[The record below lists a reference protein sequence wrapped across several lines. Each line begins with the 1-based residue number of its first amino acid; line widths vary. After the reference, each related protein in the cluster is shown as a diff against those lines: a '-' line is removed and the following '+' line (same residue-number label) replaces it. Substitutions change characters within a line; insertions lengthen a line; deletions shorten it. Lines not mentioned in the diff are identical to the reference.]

1 MNKIERAIY
10 DCKLHINALE
20 RDMLVLST
28 ELKTFK
34 KQLDTLEMIEHDKS
48 IPHLEEKQKIEGG
61 KNE

>member
-20 RDMLVLST
+20 RDMLILST

-34 KQLDTLEMIEHDKS
+34 KQLDALESIEYDKS
-48 IPHLEEKQKIEGG
+48 IPHLEEKEKIQGG
-61 KNE
+61 SK